1 MRYPFVKQEGQMECG
16 VACILMLIKY
26 YNGYIS
32 TNKLKIM
39 TKTTKCGTTV
49 FNMVKALREIGF
61 SADGVECDF
70 NTLLKNNNMMPCICH
85 VIINK
90 SYNHFVVLYKI
101 NNNNIVIADPA
112 LGIKKLSFS
121 DFKKIYNN
129 ILILAKPNKII
140 PNISDNKNYN
150 LFKIIKN
157 NKNIIIL
164 VILYSLLITFLSI
177 TNSFYF
183 GKLIDSISY
192 KSFDFTSIIFIF
204 FFIIKIISLLFFFF
218 RNKLYFILNKRFD
231 IEFTN
236 DIFSSILS
244 LPYQH
249 YKNYTTGDIF
259 YRINDASIIKDSI
272 SKFFIDMA
280 SSIPIVISSLIILFI
295 INKYL
300 SFICISIIFAI
311 FIFSLA
317 CKKTLSPLLNK
328 LKRLKSIDTSMM
340 IDTINSYETVKGIN
354 IKNVINNRINNKHI
368 EYLNFN
374 KYFSNLLNIR
384 DLILKILTDLGIII
398 IQYLGILLVIDN
410 KISISTLVT
419 YNTILGFL
427 FTSFAS
433 ITECISTY
441 TDFKISLKRIDNI
454 MYKYKDNGFLSK
466 FNNGDILYN
475 NFSFSFDDINYCIK
489 NVNLKINKS
498 ERLVVIGKSGS
509 GKSTLFKVL
518 KGYYNIDYD
527 SITINNIDIKNYK
540 NNILCNKILYINQ
553 NEILYNDTLINNIL
567 IDNCSEEKL
576 VDICNI
582 CSINDIIKNNN
593 LGFNMMIEE
602 NGFNLSGGQRQ
613 RIVMA
618 RSLIKDFDIL
628 IIDEALNQLDIY
640 SEKKILSS
648 IFNYYPSK
656 TIIFITHRLNNCNM
670 FNHLI
675 EMKEGMII
683 KDEYIKNR

>member
-61 SADGVECDF
+61 TADGVECDF
-70 NTLLKNNNMMPCICH
+70 NLLIKNNNMMPCISH
-85 VIINK
+85 VIINR

-101 NNNNIVIADPA
+101 TNNKIIIADPMVG
-112 LGIKKLSFS
+112 LKKLSYS
-121 DFKKIYNN
+121 EFKKIYNN
-129 ILILAKPNKII
+129 ILIIAKPNKNI
-140 PNISDNKNYN
+140 PKISDNKNYN

-183 GKLIDSISY
+183 GKLIDSLSY
-192 KSFDFTSIIFIF
+192 SAFDFTILIFIF
-204 FFIIKIISLLFFFF
+204 FFILKIINLLFLFFK
-218 RNKLYFILNKRFD
+218 NKLYFILNKRFD
-231 IEFTN
+231 IELTN
-236 DIFSSILS
+236 DIFSNILS

-259 YRINDASIIKDSI
+259 YRINDLEIIKNFI
-272 SKFFIDMA
+272 SKFFIDMFT
-280 SSIPIVISSLIILFI
+280 STPIVIISIIILFM

-300 SFICISIIFAI
+300 TLICIIVLIIV
-311 FIFSLA
+311 FSFCLMY
-317 CKKTLSPLLNK
+317 KKVLSPLLNK
-328 LKRLKSIDTSMM
+328 LKNLKSIDTSMM

-354 IKNVINNRINNKHI
+354 IKSVINKRINNKHI
-368 EYLNFN
+368 EYLNFHN
-374 KYFSNLLNIR
+374 YFSNLLNIR
-384 DLILKILTDLGIII
+384 ELILKIVNDLGIIV
-398 IQYLGILLVIDN
+398 IQYLGIRLASSD
-410 KISISTLVT
+410 KISISLLIT

-427 FTSFAS
+427 LASFTS
-433 ITECISTY
+433 IIECITKY
-441 TDFKISLKRIDNI
+441 NDFKISFNRIDDI
-454 MYKYKDNGFLSK
+454 MYKYKDNGILNK
-466 FNNGDILYN
+466 FNNGDILYR
-475 NFSFSFDDINYCIK
+475 NFSFSFDDVNYCIK
-489 NVNLKINKS
+489 NINLKINKS
-498 ERLVVIGKSGS
+498 EKLVVIGKSGS
-509 GKSTLFKVL
+509 GKSTLFKIL
-518 KGYYNIDYD
+518 KGYYDIEYD
-527 SITINNIDIKNYK
+527 KIMIGNTDIKNYK
-540 NNILCNKILYINQ
+540 NNILSNKILYINQ
-553 NEILYNDTLINNIL
+553 NEILFNDTLINNIV

-576 VDICNI
+576 IDICNI
-582 CSINDIIKNNN
+582 CSINEIIKNNN
-593 LGFNMMIEE
+593 SGFNMIIDE
-602 NGFNLSGGQRQ
+602 NGSNLSGGQKQ
-613 RIVMA
+613 RIIMA

-640 SEKKILSS
+640 SERKILKN

-670 FNHLI
+670 FDHLI

-683 KDEYIKNR
+683 KDEYIKNK